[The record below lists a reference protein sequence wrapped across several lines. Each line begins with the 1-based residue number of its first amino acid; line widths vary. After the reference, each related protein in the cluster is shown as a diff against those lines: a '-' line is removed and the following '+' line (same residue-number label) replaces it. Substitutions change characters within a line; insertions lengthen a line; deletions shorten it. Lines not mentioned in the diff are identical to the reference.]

1 MAYTSLNQM
10 YTHILDP
17 VRGWWDERQLSRVL
31 PVNASCP
38 DQLYA
43 GSVGHM
49 TNNGGTAEFL
59 DGIQDASGAAHS
71 TQVLPMFLRNNYYSG
86 TGTSEYNDN
95 DVRSVTGNISGN
107 SGAVAGAPGDQG
119 VSCLVGTGGYELST
133 SEFKSDDAFVPGSI
147 VTSPKNGATNAGKLT
162 LSTADRTP
170 AAAASTGFE
179 KVFVGIVSVGGTGG
193 TANYRGTNMITF
205 YTHLFQASVIGD

>member
-38 DQLYA
+38 DQLFA
-43 GSVGHM
+43 GTVGHM
-49 TNNGGTAEFL
+49 KNNGGTGEFL
-59 DGIQDASGAAHS
+59 DGIDKASSGHS
-71 TQVLPMFLRNNYYSG
+71 NQVLPLFLRNNYYSG

-95 DVRSVTGNISGN
+95 DVRSVTGGVSGN
-107 SGAVAGAPGDQG
+107 SGAPTAAAGDQG
-119 VSCLVGTGGYELST
+119 VSCLVGTGSYELAT
-133 SEFKSDDAFVPGSI
+133 SEFVTTDAFLPGSV
-147 VTSPKNGATNAGKLT
+147 VTSPKNGVTNAGKLS
-162 LSTADRTP
+162 LEATANDDP
-170 AAAASTGFE
+170 TGFE

-193 TANYRGTNMITF
+193 TANYRGTNMVTF
-205 YTHLFQASVIGD
+205 YTHLFQASVVTD

>member
-43 GSVGHM
+43 GTVGHM
-49 TNNGGTAEFL
+49 TNNSGTAEFL
-59 DGIQDASGAAHS
+59 DGIPKASASSHS
-71 TQVLPMFLRNNYYSG
+71 AQVIPMFLRNNYYSG
-86 TGTSEYNDN
+86 SGTSEYNDN

-119 VSCLVGTGGYELST
+119 VSCLVGTGSYELAT
-133 SEFKSDDAFVPGSI
+133 SEFKSDDAFVPGSV
-147 VTSPKNGATNAGKLT
+147 VTSPKNGAANAGKLA
-162 LSTADRTP
+162 LEAD
-170 AAAASTGFE
+170 ANDDATGFE
-179 KVFVGIVSVGGTGG
+179 KCFVGIVSIGGTGG
-193 TANYRGTNMITF
+193 TANYRGTNMVTF
-205 YTHLFQASVIGD
+205 YTHLFQASVAAD